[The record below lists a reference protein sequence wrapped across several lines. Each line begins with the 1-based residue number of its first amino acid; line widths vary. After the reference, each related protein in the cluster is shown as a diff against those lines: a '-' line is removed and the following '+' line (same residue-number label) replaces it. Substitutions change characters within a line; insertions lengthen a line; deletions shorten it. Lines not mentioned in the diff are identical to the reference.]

1 MPDLTWQKSSFSAE
15 ASNCVNIAMDPDGT
29 LWLRESD
36 EPEVVLK
43 ARASRTHGLLI
54 AIKSGRLPG

>member
-1 MPDLTWQKSSFSAE
+1 MTDLMWQKSSFSAE
-15 ASNCVNIAMDPDGT
+15 ASNCVNIAMASDGT

-43 ARASRTHGLLI
+43 ARASRTRGLLI
-54 AIKSGRLPG
+54 AIKSGRLTG

>member
-1 MPDLTWQKSSFSAE
+1 MPDLMWQKSSFSAE
-15 ASNCVNIAMDPDGT
+15 ASNCVNIAMAPDGT
-29 LWLRESD
+29 LRLRESD